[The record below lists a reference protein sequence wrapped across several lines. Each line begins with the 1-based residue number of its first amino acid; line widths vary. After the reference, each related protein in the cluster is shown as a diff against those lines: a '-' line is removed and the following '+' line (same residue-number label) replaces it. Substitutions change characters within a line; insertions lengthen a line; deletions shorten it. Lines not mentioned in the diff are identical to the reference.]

1 MNQATEVAFL
11 SYYHLFDI
19 MPVKI
24 LLTEDDPNLGFV
36 IKDNLEQR
44 GYQVTLCSNGEEG
57 LNLFNQ
63 KHFDLCIL
71 DVMMPKKDGFSLAK
85 DIRKVNKEIPV
96 LFLSAKSETEDK
108 IQGFEAGCDD
118 YLTKPFSTEELIYRV
133 KALLKRVNVEFD
145 ETRGGS
151 QFKIGKYH
159 FDFDNYS
166 LTLGDEVRKLTKKE
180 AEILNMFCKHRN
192 QVLPRELVLN
202 AVWGQDDYFVGRSL
216 DVFVTKLRKYLA
228 DDETVVVS
236 NVHGIG
242 FKFEAPE

>member
-1 MNQATEVAFL
+1 MKA
-11 SYYHLFDI
+11 
-19 MPVKI
+19 KI
-24 LLTEDDPNLGFV
+24 LLVEDDVNLGFV
-36 IKDNLEQR
+36 IADQLRAQNFD
-44 GYQVTLCSNGEEG
+44 VTLATDGAEG
-57 LNLFNQ
+57 F
-63 KHFDLCIL
+63 KRYSEDHYHICVL

-85 DIRKVNKEIPV
+85 DIRKVNKEIPI

-159 FDFDNYS
+159 LDFDNYS

-228 DDETVVVS
+228 EDENVVVS